1 MNAADLWVAVV
12 VVVAE
17 SIGFAMTTLL
27 VVFFNF
33 TLSLVLKASPPYELY
48 SATTLLICMKWGY
61 LPLLILICLLEKKWY
76 M

>member
-27 VVFFNF
+27 VVFF
-33 TLSLVLKASPPYELY
+33 
-48 SATTLLICMKWGY
+48 
-61 LPLLILICLLEKKWY
+61 
-76 M
+76 